1 MRAWNVRES
10 AQKRLKTR
18 KRTEWE
24 GGTRAKRTGRRDERR
39 FVPCGGVRKA
49 SRKALARQA
58 WPASSEPALVTRPG
72 RTSPGLAQAGGHL
85 SGEGTRSG
93 SLLPGTVTSTIP
105 CGPARVALPRG
116 RNRASRRGS
125 AAMDVPSGA
134 PSTGTGDD
142 GDEEARRGAQGAAGM
157 HGGRVRAGGTEP
169 PVCDA
174 RGGVGNGRGR
184 SPGRPPALFLI
195 LVRRSDTPDI

>member
-1 MRAWNVRES
+1 MCVECAG
-10 AQKRLKTR
+10 KRSKALKN
-18 KRTEWE
+18 RTEWE

-49 SRKALARQA
+49 SRKALVRQA

-72 RTSPGLAQAGGHL
+72 RTSPGLAQAEGHL

-134 PSTGTGDD
+134 PSMGSQGRWWRGGMKRHEGVRRDAWRESAGTAR
-142 GDEEARRGAQGAAGM
+142 EAPA
-157 HGGRVRAGGTEP
+157 
-169 PVCDA
+169 CDA

-195 LVRRSDTPDI
+195 PVRRSDTPDI